1 MKATGIIVIFL
12 ALTIAIAFAG
22 GQGEGAKGK
31 LADSITAALIENT
44 SDYKTMKPALEEWG
58 KRNNVKV
65 EVIGYPNKDH
75 KNALVTAWA
84 AGSDK
89 YDLVQQGPITEFV
102 DAGFIIPLD
111 GSANPAVKLTKE
123 YLDQIYES
131 VYEMSKYKGKPY
143 ILYYSTDANPLIWRK
158 DMLDAAGLA
167 KPGDNW
173 QDFVR
178 AAIKLTKDANGDGVT
193 DVWGF
198 SSWYSPQT
206 NANARQWREV
216 AYNEGSEWWANND
229 YTFTDEPSVR
239 AMQLHYDLMNK
250 YKVTPLA
257 ATTWYQNEQFNA
269 LKAGQVAMSQIG
281 IWQWGSLNADDSPVK
296 GKWGIGEMPAAAKR
310 RSTELG
316 GNGIMIPKLTKKA
329 ATAWQAALFTCS
341 EEMQIKMQQSRLDWS
356 AMKSIYKNAAAIKGM
371 EEAAAAYEK
380 NLLNAHTLA
389 KSPYSGEVELICA
402 KAMDKILHGA
412 VSPKQ
417 GLEDAYK
424 EVHATLKW

>member
-1 MKATGIIVIFL
+1 MKAAGILLVLMAFTT
-12 ALTIAIAFAG
+12 AYTFAG
-22 GQGEGAKGK
+22 GQTEGAAGK

-89 YDLVQQGPITEFV
+89 FDLVQQGPITEFV

-131 VYEMSKYKGKPY
+131 VYEMSMYKGKPY

-158 DMLDAAGLA
+158 DLLQAAGLA

-173 QDFVR
+173 PDFVR
-178 AAIKLTKDANGDGVT
+178 AAIKLTRDNNGDGVT

-216 AYNEGSEWWANND
+216 AFNEGSEWWANND
-229 YTFTDEPSVR
+229 YVFTDEPSIR
-239 AMQLHYDLMNK
+239 AMQLHQDMIHK
-250 YKVTPLA
+250 YKITPLA

-269 LKAGQVAMSQIG
+269 IKAGQVAMSQIG
-281 IWQWGSLNADDSPVK
+281 IWQWGSHNADDSPVK
-296 GKWGIGEMPAAAKR
+296 GKLGIGEMPAGAKR

-316 GNGIMIPKLTKKA
+316 GNGIQIPKLTKKA
-329 ATAWQAALFTCS
+329 ATAWQAALFACS
-341 EEMQIKMQQSRLDWS
+341 EEMQIRMQQSRLDWS
-356 AMKSIYKNAAAIKGM
+356 AMKSIYKNAAAIAGM
-371 EEAAAAYEK
+371 EEAAAAYEAS
-380 NLLNAHTLA
+380 LLRAHTLP
-389 KSPYSGEVELICA
+389 KSPYGSEVELIIA
-402 KAMDKILHGA
+402 KHMDRVLHNA
-412 VSPKQ
+412 ASPKQ

-424 EVHATLKW
+424 EVKATLKW